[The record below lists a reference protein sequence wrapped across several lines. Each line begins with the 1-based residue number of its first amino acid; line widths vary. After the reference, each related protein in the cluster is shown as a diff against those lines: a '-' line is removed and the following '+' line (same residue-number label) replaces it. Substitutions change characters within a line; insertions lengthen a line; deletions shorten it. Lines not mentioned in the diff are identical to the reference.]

1 MIRKQIVPS
10 ATAFPLGRPVR
21 ASLDLA
27 AIANVLLTSECSEHP
42 IENAFDAN
50 DGPGGTRWIAGEPG
64 EQTVTL
70 AFDSPQTIREVAVQC
85 EELELSRTQVLRLAI
100 SQDGGQS
107 YRELLRQEYNFS
119 PQGATFESETWTIS
133 VEGVTHLRV
142 HLQPDKSHAPVRAT
156 LTSLVLR

>member
-1 MIRKQIVPS
+1 MIRKQILPS
-10 ATAFPLGRPVR
+10 ASVSPRGRR
-21 ASLDLA
+21 ERGTLDVA
-27 AIANVLLTSECSEHP
+27 AIASVLLTSECSEHP

-85 EELELSRTQVLRLAI
+85 EERELSRTQVLKLSI

-119 PQGATFESETWTIS
+119 PQGATFEEETWAIS
-133 VEGVTHLRV
+133 VEGVTHLQV
-142 HLQPDKSHAPVRAT
+142 HFQPDKGHVPVRAT